1 MKKYLCIIL
10 SAVLLLTGSYQV
22 FADDGEN
29 VEFPTG
35 EEEEFFDYLGSYNP
49 KLLVLRNNYGY
60 MQFVENFRSNAVS
73 LYFMGMVDL
82 FIESGAEPDKEKYME
97 VLLNIIATYEMDNAA
112 DIAEQKSRDNLKG
125 FKDYAVDIAEMSNH
139 VVSVMAGSNPAA
151 TKFEEELSV
160 AIDCL
165 GIAIKEDE
173 RWIEYVSYLETLVQ
187 DYSSYDT
194 FLNLIIEKSDG
205 ELKEAAQELRDG
217 MDRYMELKL
226 NAYSEINDANFED
239 YTEFFFEDIFF
250 DSIKQTPDYENN
262 SGVRF
267 ITDMGADIVS
277 KASLIKDLWEL
288 GELIGVLVGDIA
300 VGGEDMINRVLEMM
314 ALYDISLILQD
325 GILETGNDFLL
336 KYGKE
341 SALSEKEK
349 YVMYS
354 QFLIGCRI
362 RGEYCLYSTVA
373 NDSGLQSWLNQDVG
387 KEAEQWYKDKTEK
400 ITEIQTNIKHLNSN
414 EIEYEYVTKSETTY
428 TLAGEEAIVCTSVY
442 PFFNSVDPEAVEKL
456 NEIMEQM
463 EKPNWTQEDI
473 EQSYQKS
480 IYPLLIDMSLEV
492 IYNNNGYISI
502 DKHSSWE
509 WSTGECAVPTIIKSC
524 LYGIKEGR
532 ELKCSDVF
540 YGSEAEIRKTI
551 LKYSFNPEEYQKIL
565 SNITNMDDMLQLY
578 LAEDGLHI
586 EYRTTG
592 AIFEAL
598 VPEKAPE
605 LKISWWE

>member
-1 MKKYLCIIL
+1 MKKYLCIVL

-60 MQFVENFRSNAVS
+60 MQFVENFRSNAAS

-125 FKDYAVDIAEMSNH
+125 FKDYAMDIAEMSNH

-277 KASLIKDLWEL
+277 KASLIKDSWEL

-414 EIEYEYVTKSETTY
+414 EIEYEYMTKSETTY

-480 IYPLLIDMSLEV
+480 IYPLLIDMNLEV

-509 WSTGECAVPTIIKSC
+509 WSTGECAVPTNYKKLFIW
-524 LYGIKEGR
+524 Y
-532 ELKCSDVF
+532 
-540 YGSEAEIRKTI
+540 
-551 LKYSFNPEEYQKIL
+551 
-565 SNITNMDDMLQLY
+565 
-578 LAEDGLHI
+578 
-586 EYRTTG
+586 
-592 AIFEAL
+592 
-598 VPEKAPE
+598 
-605 LKISWWE
+605 